1 MREADQQFRI
11 LRLLDRLQPLLRTTG
26 IHYPTLRRILQVK
39 LLMDRRRVPTL
50 LSNRNR
56 SEDEEVNYFVRSL
69 WLYALLGLMLVL
81 FMMLETQYML
91 LMSLVMGILMFFI
104 MMSMISDFSAVM
116 LDVRDRSIIMT
127 RPVDG
132 RTVGMARA
140 IHTAIYLL
148 MLTGSLAAA
157 SLVAGLIKH
166 GVLFFVIYVI
176 ELVLVNLLILVVTSV
191 TYLLLM
197 KYLNGEK
204 LKDIINYVQI
214 GLTVVLAV
222 GYQFVIR
229 SFNFAGMDMAFEPV
243 WWQLFLPPVWYA
255 APYEWLIG
263 SGGSA
268 WLYLLSALA
277 LIVPI
282 ILLMLYVR
290 LMASFEQH
298 LEKLAH
304 SDAGRGRPRDRFD
317 RMLSKLVCR
326 TEEERS
332 CFRFSAI
339 MLRTEREFKL
349 KVYPSLGMALFFPYL
364 FLFSMSNSG
373 SAWSEVRESSF
384 FYFLYMMPLMII
396 SAVFM
401 LKYSGKSKA
410 FWLFGAAPF
419 SNLDPLYKGALK
431 AFVVKIYLPLY
442 FVNATVFAFIFGSRI
457 IPDLLGILLVGTA
470 VVPLFGKVM
479 LSDPPFSQSFSMAN
493 QSGGGMVFAAMLVLG
508 AVVAI
513 HIASRIHVL
522 GMAAFILA
530 LLIINVWGWKRTYS
544 SAKQSIEH

>member
-493 QSGGGMVFAAMLVLG
+493 QSGGGMVFAAMFVLG

-513 HIASRIHVL
+513 HIASRMHVL

-530 LLIINVWGWKRTYS
+530 LLIINVWRWKRTYS

>member
-298 LEKLAH
+298 LEMLAH

-470 VVPLFGKVM
+470 IVPLLGKVM

>member
-479 LSDPPFSQSFSMAN
+479 LSDPPFSRSFSMAN
-493 QSGGGMVFAAMLVLG
+493 QSGGGMVFAAMFVLG

-544 SAKQSIEH
+544 SAK